1 MWQKSRRKKSS
12 VLTTALDA
20 LSFWLYNTFIQTG
33 AQDEDYDQTTQAG
46 QGTHCPV
53 L

>member
-1 MWQKSRRKKSS
+1 MLKKSTA
-12 VLTTALDA
+12 LTTALDTFG
-20 LSFWLYNTFIQTG
+20 FWLYNYYIQTG
-33 AQDEDYDQTTQAG
+33 AQHEDSYQSTKAG